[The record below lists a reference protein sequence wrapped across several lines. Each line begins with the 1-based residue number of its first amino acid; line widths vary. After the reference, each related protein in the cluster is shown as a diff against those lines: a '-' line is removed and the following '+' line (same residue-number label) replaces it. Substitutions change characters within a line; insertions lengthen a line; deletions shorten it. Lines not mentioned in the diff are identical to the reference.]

1 MKSRPFLIAIF
12 SATILLAHLSCSKQ
26 IEKSCSTC
34 PSPKPQRP
42 VFIEASVWHVA
53 ADSSLYWTDFS
64 DTLTKLSR
72 GYNYVIDVYLIL
84 GGGEYNLREPYYA
97 SPGEI
102 YCTGTYLGYSPNS
115 RGPMPFKTLSLKVI
129 VN

>member
-1 MKSRPFLIAIF
+1 MKSRLLLIAGI
-12 SATILLAHLSCSKQ
+12 SAVVLLAGLSCSKQ
-26 IEKSCSTC
+26 IEKACSSC

-42 VFIEASVWHVA
+42 VYIEASAWHVA

-64 DTLTKLSR
+64 DTLTKLSK
-72 GYNYVIDVYLIL
+72 GYNYVVEVYLIL

-102 YCTGTYLGYSPNS
+102 YCTGTYLGYTPNG

-129 VN
+129 IE